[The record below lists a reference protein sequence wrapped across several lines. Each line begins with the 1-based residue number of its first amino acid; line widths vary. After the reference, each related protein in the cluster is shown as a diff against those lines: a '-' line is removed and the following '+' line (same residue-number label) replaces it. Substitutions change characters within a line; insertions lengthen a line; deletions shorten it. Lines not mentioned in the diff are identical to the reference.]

1 MIQYKK
7 DIENIA
13 IINLEM
19 DGRDGNIINH
29 QLYKAL
35 EPVLDHLLKAKEE
48 GMLKGVIF
56 TSSNKTF
63 LTGGDLDYLYKANS
77 PEELFAYSQDIQKF
91 FRKLEAP
98 GVPVVAAINGAS
110 LGLGFE
116 MALACH
122 YRIAVDSNRIKLG
135 NPEIELGLMP
145 GGGASIRLLWM
156 LGIEN
161 AYHVLTKQKKFNP
174 REALERGI
182 IDEIVEHPSDLITA
196 ATNWIRNNS
205 EGSRIWDQRAGEAPV
220 SKNKLGETL
229 KTVQRLTAS
238 LIKSNY
244 ANFPAHLSILNTLAE
259 GIKLDFD
266 TACKIESQQFSE
278 LVMKQD
284 TKNMMKTFWFDLN
297 RIKAGEMRPSG
308 FGKFRARKVGI
319 IGAGIMGTG
328 IALSCL
334 LHGVEVVMKDVSKA
348 VAQKGMDEVHSKLDA
363 MVGTSRISQALADK
377 AKSNFVSTEKIE
389 LFEKCDLIVEAVFE
403 NKKIKVKVAKEAEPY
418 VDGYSFFGTN
428 TVSIPISDLGKVF
441 KLPENY
447 VGLHFFSPV
456 EKIHM
461 CEIVRG
467 KQTSDETI
475 ARAFDF
481 VKQIKKIPVL
491 VKDSWGFFAARVQNT
506 YILEGIQML
515 QEGFSAASIENLGRQ
530 AGMTRSP
537 LALAD
542 SLSLNLV
549 LKYETQAD
557 RHYGP
562 KYIPHP
568 SVSAI
573 NKMIHE
579 ADRPGRP
586 TRKGFYE
593 YSETN
598 AERLRLWEDLESVFP
613 ITQVVFDFNEPKERL
628 LIVQV
633 LEVLWCL
640 HEGVVKSVA
649 EANLGSIYGWGFP
662 AFKGG
667 AIQYI
672 NDYGKDAFIARCAHY
687 EKQHGPRFQV
697 PNIIHKLILDEA
709 TV

>member
-13 IINLEM
+13 IINLDM

-29 QLYKAL
+29 KIYKAL
-35 EPVLDHLLKAKEE
+35 EPVLDHLQVEKEK
-48 GMLKGVIF
+48 GKLNGVIF
-56 TSSNKTF
+56 TSSQKTF
-63 LTGGDLDYLYKANS
+63 LTGGDLEYLYETKS
-77 PEELFAYSQDIQKF
+77 PEALYEYSQDIQNF

-98 GVPVVAAINGAS
+98 GVPVVAAMNGS
-110 LGLGFE
+110 CLGLGFE

-122 YRIAVDSNRIKLG
+122 YRIAVDDNSIQLG

-161 AYHVLTKQKKFNP
+161 AYNVLTKQKKFNP
-174 REALERGI
+174 SEALERGI
-182 IDEIVEHPSDLITA
+182 IDQIVPRPEDLISA
-196 ATNWIRNNS
+196 AKHWIKLNK
-205 EGSRIWDQRAGEAPV
+205 EESRIWDIRAGEPPV
-220 SKNKLGETL
+220 SKDKLRGTL
-229 KTVQRLTAS
+229 KTVQYLTAS
-238 LIKSNY
+238 LVSSIY

-259 GIKLDFD
+259 AIKLDFD
-266 TACKIESQQFSE
+266 TACKIESQHFSE
-278 LVMKQD
+278 LVIKQD

-297 RIKAGEMRPSG
+297 NIKNGEMRPEG
-308 FGKFRARKVGI
+308 YGKFRARKIGI
-319 IGAGIMGTG
+319 IGAGNMGTG
-328 IALSCL
+328 IALSCVINGL
-334 LHGVEVVMKDVSKA
+334 EVVMKDTTEA
-348 VAQKGMDEVHSKLDA
+348 IALKGKEIVYSKLKEMRD
-363 MVGTSRISQALADK
+363 SNKISAALCEK
-377 AKSNFVSTEKIE
+377 AKASFTATKEIE
-389 LFEKCDLIVEAVFE
+389 QFDNCDLIIEAVYE
-403 NKKIKVKVAKEAEPY
+403 NKNLKIKVAKEVDQY
-418 VDGYSFFGTN
+418 VDEYSFFGTN
-428 TVSIPISDLGKVF
+428 TVSIPISDLGSVF
-441 KLPENY
+441 KLPKNY
-447 VGLHFFSPV
+447 IGLHFFSPV

-467 KQTSDETI
+467 KQTSGETI

-491 VKDSWGFFAARVQNT
+491 VKDNWGFFAARVQNT

-530 AGMTRSP
+530 AGMTRAP

-549 LKYETQAD
+549 LRYEEQAAK
-557 RHYGP
+557 HYGP

-568 SVSAI
+568 AVSAI
-573 NKMIHE
+573 NKMIE
-579 ADRPGRP
+579 NIDRPGRP
-586 TRKGFYE
+586 TKRGFYDYDE
-593 YSETN
+593 MT
-598 AERLRLWEDLESVFP
+598 AERNLLWDDLESAFP
-613 ITQVVFDFNEPKERL
+613 TTQVVFDFNEPKERL

-640 HEGVVKSVA
+640 HEGVVQSVA

-667 AIQYI
+667 AVQYI
-672 NDYGKDAFIARCAHY
+672 TDYGKEEFIKRCKHY
-687 EKQHGPRFQV
+687 ELQHGPRFQV
-697 PNIIHKLILDEA
+697 PKIIHKLLP
-709 TV
+709 